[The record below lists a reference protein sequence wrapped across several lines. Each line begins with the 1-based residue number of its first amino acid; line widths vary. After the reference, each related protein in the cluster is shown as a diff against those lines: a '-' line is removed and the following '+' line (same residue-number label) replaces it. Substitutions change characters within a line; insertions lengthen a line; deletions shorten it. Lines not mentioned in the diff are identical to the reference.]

1 MIRILHHGFDNK
13 NNNKCVCFIFIQ
25 TVPYVAKMYFIGMQ
39 NCVKLTFSVCNMY
52 KHLIETVRWNLVS
65 GKLLSV
71 LSILA
76 VK

>member
-1 MIRILHHGFDNK
+1 MCLFHIHLNCAIISQR
-13 NNNKCVCFIFIQ
+13 
-25 TVPYVAKMYFIGMQ
+25 YFIGIL
-39 NCVKLTFSVCNMY
+39 NCVKLTFSVHNMY
-52 KHLIETVRWNLVS
+52 KHLIENEHWNLVS